1 MPRGF
6 TPQEMELI
14 RKKLLD
20 AGRVCLEKYGV
31 RKTNVEDLTRA
42 AGISKGAFYKF
53 FDSKEALLFEVLE
66 RFEDE
71 YRIELKKRM
80 DNFQGNTAKEQVRS
94 LISESFKLYWQDPLF
109 QFLNPQEYEVLLRK
123 LPQDVVEEH
132 MASDDVFV
140 SELVTMWNQRG
151 IHIHKD
157 TYHVSALIKS
167 LFYTS
172 LHAEEIGPAFPPA
185 FETLIDLVA
194 DHLVEE

>member
-6 TPQEMELI
+6 TTYEIEII
-14 RKKLLD
+14 REKLMD
-20 AGRVCLEKYGV
+20 AGRVCLEKYGI
-31 RKTNVEDLTRA
+31 RKTNVEDLTQA

-80 DNFQGNTAKEQVRS
+80 DDYRNSPAKEQVRS
-94 LISESFKLYWQDPLF
+94 LLSESFKLYWQDPLF
-109 QFLNPQEYEVLLRK
+109 QFLNPQEYELLLRK
-123 LPQDVVEEH
+123 LPQDVVENH

-140 SELVTMWNQRG
+140 SELVSMWKQRG
-151 IHIHKD
+151 IQIHKD
-157 TYHVSALIKS
+157 AMHVSALIKS

-172 LHAEEIGPAFPPA
+172 LHAEEIGPAFPTA